1 MKCYLIRHGI
11 TEGNKKLRFNGSGTD
26 EPLSKEGREAL
37 RKIDGVSED
46 APVFSSP
53 LIRARETAEIMF
65 PGRKAV
71 VLDDIREM
79 HFGKLEGKNHE
90 ELQGDPDFQAW
101 LESEGMIKI
110 PGGESMKE
118 FMMRTAKALTEAYR
132 AAAASD
138 AGSFYVVTHGGT
150 IMALMSWLT
159 GESHLDFNP
168 PNGAGYEIEIVA
180 GDEGRLKAA
189 SYDHY
194 FGGLASDDDE
204 WISPQYTPAAEQ
216 EK

>member
-11 TEGNKKLRFNGSGTD
+11 TEGNKKLHFNGSGTD
-26 EPLSKEGREAL
+26 EPLSKEGRDAL

-53 LIRARETAEIMF
+53 LIRAKETAEIMF

-90 ELQGDPDFQAW
+90 ELQDDPDFQAW
-101 LESEGMIKI
+101 LKSDGMIKI

-118 FMMRTAKALTEAYR
+118 FMLRTTKALTEAYR
-132 AAAASD
+132 KAAASG
-138 AGSFYVVTHGGT
+138 AESFYIVTHGGT

-159 GESHLDFNP
+159 GKSHLDFNP
-168 PNGAGYEIEIVA
+168 PNGAGYEIELRA
-180 GDEGRLKAA
+180 GDDGRLKAV
-189 SYDHY
+189 SYAHY

-204 WISPQYTPAAEQ
+204 WVSSQYTPPAKQ
-216 EK
+216 E